1 MTGIRRVALVLATTA
16 VTGLGLASAATAA
29 TTTPGTFT
37 FDVSTA
43 KVGIGPVPSIP
54 INAATLGGQPIALSG
69 TVDANGRLS
78 VPKDKVAFP
87 GITIPI
93 PQEVL
98 TALAG
103 ALSGAGTGGLDIGGL
118 LGGLLGGG
126 LAPGA
131 STASA
136 PSAVPPPVT
145 SAAPAIDPSQI
156 LDLVKDVS
164 VTAGIDGTRTAT
176 GTIDPATGAA
186 ALDLGLGIGVGLN
199 ATASLG
205 FISLPIKDLVK
216 CGISP
221 IDFKLT
227 TGSVTVPGKATTL
240 TGKPYDP
247 ATGLVTLV
255 GAADTPAPGCK
266 LNSLVGGLIGGGA
279 DPLAGLTTDSL
290 GAATVELTG
299 KLAVKAAEQAPL
311 PPVVTTTTPV
321 VPPAP
326 VVPKKVAAALLKLA
340 KTIKVTGKTVAI
352 KIACQVLDCSGKVTL
367 APVTATSAAKK
378 AKAAKAL
385 GTNRYQA
392 KAGKTATVKV
402 TLTKAARALLKKK
415 HKAKVNVSVSV
426 AGGSTVQRTVTLAA
440 PAKKRK

>member
-54 INAATLGGQPIALSG
+54 INAATLGGQPISLSG
-69 TVDANGRLS
+69 TVDANGRLT

-103 ALSGAGTGGLDIGGL
+103 ALSGSGTGGLDIGSL

-126 LAPGA
+126 LPGA
-131 STASA
+131 STASTVSSSPA
-136 PSAVPPPVT
+136 PVT
-145 SAAPAIDPSQI
+145 SAGPAIDPSQI

-176 GTIDPATGAA
+176 GTIDPTTGTAG
-186 ALDLGLGIGVGLN
+186 LDLGLGIGVGIN
-199 ATASLG
+199 ATVSLG
-205 FISLPIKDLVK
+205 SFGLPIKDLVK
-216 CGISP
+216 CGVSP

-266 LNSLVGGLIGGGA
+266 LNSMIGSFVGGA

-321 VPPAP
+321 VPPNP

-352 KIACQVLDCSGKVTL
+352 KVACQVLDCTGKVTL

-385 GTNRYQA
+385 GTNRYKA
-392 KAGKTATVKV
+392 KAGRTATVKV
-402 TLTKAARALLKKK
+402 TLTKAAQALLRKK
-415 HKAKVNVSVSV
+415 HRAKVKVSVSV

-440 PAKKRK
+440 PAKKKK

>member
-54 INAATLGGQPIALSG
+54 INAATLGGQPISLSG
-69 TVDANGRLS
+69 TVDANGRLT

-93 PQEVL
+93 PKEVL

-103 ALSGAGTGGLDIGGL
+103 ALSGAGTGGLDIGSL

-126 LAPGA
+126 LVPGA

-136 PSAVPPPVT
+136 PSAVPAPVT
-145 SAAPAIDPSQI
+145 SAAPAIDLSQI

-164 VTAGIDGTRTAT
+164 VTAGIAGTGTAT

-186 ALDLGLGIGVGLN
+186 GLDLGLGIGVGIN
-199 ATASLG
+199 ATVSLG
-205 FISLPIKDLVK
+205 SFGLPIKDLVK
-216 CGISP
+216 CGVSP

-266 LNSLVGGLIGGGA
+266 LNSIVGSFVGGA

-402 TLTKAARALLKKK
+402 TLTKAARTLLKKK
-415 HKAKVNVSVSV
+415 HKAKVKVSVSV

-440 PAKKRK
+440 PAKKKK

>member
-16 VTGLGLASAATAA
+16 VTGLGLVSAATAA

-54 INAATLGGQPIALSG
+54 INAATLGGQPISLSG
-69 TVDANGRLS
+69 TVDANGRLT

-103 ALSGAGTGGLDIGGL
+103 ALSGAGTGGLDIGSL

-126 LAPGA
+126 LPGA

-136 PSAVPPPVT
+136 PSSAAPVT
-145 SAAPAIDPSQI
+145 SAGPAIDPSQI

-186 ALDLGLGIGVGLN
+186 ALDLGLGIGVGIN

-205 FISLPIKDLVK
+205 FISLPIKDLVR
-216 CGISP
+216 CGVSP

-266 LNSLVGGLIGGGA
+266 LNALVGSFIGGA

-299 KLAVKAAEQAPL
+299 KLAVKAADAGPT

-352 KIACQVLDCSGKVTL
+352 KIACQVLDCTGKVTL
-367 APVTATSAAKK
+367 APVTAASAAKK

-385 GTNRYQA
+385 GTHGYKA

-402 TLTKAARALLKKK
+402 ALTKAARALLKKQ
-415 HKAKVNVSVSV
+415 HKAKVKVSVSV
-426 AGGSTVQRTVTLAA
+426 AGGSTVQRTVTLTT
-440 PAKKRK
+440 PAKKKK

>member
-37 FDVSTA
+37 FDVATA

-54 INAATLGGQPIALSG
+54 INALTLGGQPISLSG
-69 TVDANGRLS
+69 TVDSGGRLS
-78 VPKDKVAFP
+78 VPKDKVVFP

-103 ALSGAGTGGLDIGGL
+103 ALSGAGTGDLDIGAL
-118 LGGLLGGG
+118 LGGLLGG
-126 LAPGA
+126 LPVPGA
-131 STASA
+131 STASVA
-136 PSAVPPPVT
+136 STPR
-145 SAAPAIDPSQI
+145 AASTRATPAIDPSAI

-164 VTAGIDGTRTAT
+164 VTAGINGTDNAT

-186 ALDLGLGIGVGLN
+186 SLHLGLGIGVGIN

-216 CGISP
+216 CGITP
-221 IDFKLT
+221 IPFELT

-240 TGKPYDP
+240 TGKAYDP

-255 GAADTPAPGCK
+255 GTADTPAPGCK
-266 LNSLVGGLIGGGA
+266 LNALVGSLVGGA

-299 KLAVKAAEQAPL
+299 KLSVKAAEPAPA
-311 PPVVTTTTPV
+311 PPIVTTTTPAA
-321 VPPAP
+321 VPPATA
-326 VVPKKVAAALLKLA
+326 PKKVAAALLKLA

-352 KIACQVLDCSGKVTL
+352 KVACQVLDCKGKVTL
-367 APVTATSAAKK
+367 APATATSAAKK

-385 GTNRYQA
+385 GTNSYKA

-402 TLTKAARALLKKK
+402 TLTKAARSLLKKK
-415 HKAKVNVSVSV
+415 RKAKVNVSVSV
-426 AGGSTVQRTVTLAA
+426 SGGSTAQRTVTLTV
-440 PAKKRK
+440 PTKRK